1 MAVGLSINTAALQGA
16 VAAMKAA
23 DRRLRADINTAT
35 RQDLAP
41 AWQRTI
47 RNRTVTRQDE
57 ALLRV
62 GTRLAAGN
70 PPTLQ
75 AATSRR
81 PMSRRR
87 KGRGTLIPA
96 QDYGIIEFGSTKN
109 KTGRVPP
116 YHPEGRIVYPA
127 ARAIAPYA
135 AARWAKAIRDAY
147 IDRANLGTE
156 TNG

>member
-1 MAVGLSINTAALQGA
+1 MPVGLSIDTAALRAA

-23 DRRLRADINTAT
+23 DRRLRSDINTAT
-35 RQDLAP
+35 RQDLGP
-41 AWQRTI
+41 AWQRAV
-47 RNRTVTRQDE
+47 RNRAVTEQDE
-57 ALLRV
+57 ALVRV

-87 KGRGTLIPA
+87 KGRGTLVPA
-96 QDYGIIEFGSTKN
+96 TDYGLIEFGSRRS
-109 KTGRVPP
+109 GRVPRRNP
-116 YHPEGRIVYPA
+116 DGRIVYPA
-127 ARAIAPYA
+127 ARAIAPWA

-147 IDRANLGTE
+147 IARANLGVE

>member
-1 MAVGLSINTAALQGA
+1 MVVGLSIDTAPLQAA

-23 DRRLRADINTAT
+23 DRQLRSDINRAT
-35 RQDLAP
+35 RADLAP
-41 AWQRTI
+41 AWQRAVNS
-47 RNRTVTRQDE
+47 RVLTRQDA
-57 ALLRV
+57 ALVRV

-96 QDYGIIEFGSTKN
+96 EDYGLIEFGSGQDRS
-109 KTGRVPP
+109 GRVPP
-116 YHPEGRIVYPA
+116 RAPKGRIVYPA

-135 AARWAKAIRDAY
+135 AARWAKVIRDAY

-156 TNG
+156 TDG

>member
-1 MAVGLSINTAALQGA
+1 
-16 VAAMKAA
+16 MKAA

-41 AWQRTI
+41 AWQRAV
-47 RNRTVTRQDE
+47 RNRTITHQDE

-62 GTRLAAGN
+62 GTRLAPGN

-96 QDYGIIEFGSTKN
+96 RDYGIIEFGSARDR
-109 KTGRVPP
+109 TGRVPRRTP
-116 YHPEGRIVYPA
+116 GGRIVYPA
-127 ARAIAPYA
+127 ARAISPYA